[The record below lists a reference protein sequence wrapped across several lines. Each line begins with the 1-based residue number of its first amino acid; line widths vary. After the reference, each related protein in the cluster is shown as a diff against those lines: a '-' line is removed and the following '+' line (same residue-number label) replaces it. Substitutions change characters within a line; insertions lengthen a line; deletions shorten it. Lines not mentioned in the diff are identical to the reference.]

1 VPGRPCVS
9 TNTDAD
15 GKTRS
20 PRECTFPPHGL
31 GRGRTGRDNPPSV
44 SKWRRW
50 SPASHTPR
58 WAGKTHKTEEAPA
71 GDGKESAIACS
82 VVLPLTY
89 QGIVREAARGTI
101 GCSVYFSLSIRYSCP
116 GRGRREDHLEST
128 SPAEPIG
135 GNGSDGKA
143 LARPRAALPP
153 HARQYD
159 SYSLGTLSEVSRYF
173 LRGDGRQ
180 SPGQHRQ
187 HEQPPDQAP
196 PPAEP
201 TGDGVHL
208 LFEGIETSLQVLHDG
223 SSSGTGI
230 GAGGRHGVCRRRPYQ
245 GRYRRGCSGVGDRCQ
260 SRRFSTS
267 TSRLNSPLV

>member
-1 VPGRPCVS
+1 LQRGHSRFCRRSQLQNSWSQRRQVVNAAYGPSFGALRWGPFRGPFRLMAVFHQAQSLSRVCVPGRPRVS

-15 GKTRS
+15 GKIRS

-31 GRGRTGRDNPPSV
+31 GRGRTGRDDPPSI

-58 WAGKTHKTEEAPA
+58 WAGKTHETEEAPA
-71 GDGKESAIACS
+71 EDGKDSAIACS

-116 GRGRREDHLEST
+116 GRGRREDHLESA

-135 GNGSDGKA
+135 GNGSDGRA

-159 SYSLGTLSEVSRYF
+159 SCTLGTLSEVSRYF
-173 LRGDGRQ
+173 RGQ
-180 SPGQHRQ
+180 SER
-187 HEQPPDQAP
+187 E
-196 PPAEP
+196 
-201 TGDGVHL
+201 
-208 LFEGIETSLQVLHDG
+208 
-223 SSSGTGI
+223 
-230 GAGGRHGVCRRRPYQ
+230 
-245 GRYRRGCSGVGDRCQ
+245 
-260 SRRFSTS
+260 
-267 TSRLNSPLV
+267 